1 MITSSSSFL
10 WVGLIVLV
18 CLAQP
23 TLAFGAGNIASLSKV
38 EGVNWRHGDIEDA
51 LLNIAMARALKG
63 KNFSKLMVSRV
74 YFGNWLRDYSQAVD
88 VGTVKSVSAEAI
100 RLVLCVLGF
109 LTFGYGSKEF
119 QVTADRLGCY
129 RPEEHIDNPKNY
141 ADNEDA
147 RRYDRRLRGPVD
159 EGVELAVDPE
169 TGMKNYIANEKAGI
183 MTSAKLLRDLLG
195 NCIELGRKYGRNQR
209 EEDLFEALR
218 LLGTGLHCLEDFFAH
233 SNYIELA
240 LIEKGERDIFAH
252 VGRDTGIR
260 LQGARDQ
267 VFPLVTGTFGGVD
280 FLHSVTGE
288 VTDKLKQNELQEL
301 ENTLQENKNN
311 DTSMLRNLL
320 DMIPDG
326 IFGGKHQSDRVDEIQ
341 QNCNSSQMQNMEV
354 SPRDPEEFTRYV
366 QDIFKQIMPLLEFH
380 DDIMQN
386 ISEKFEKIPVLPK
399 ILEQLEEQMTKFVYT
414 NLAPFILP
422 VIHQIQNEMK
432 TGSQEIVESSERE
445 QHIVFNDNRSSDPT
459 HSMLSKD
466 HFTNLL
472 NEPAGRTASEMIG
485 WVVPQI
491 MSAIDD
497 ENIDVNQTLT
507 RIIYGV
513 FHHPAQRD
521 QGNDGISEGRKVIF
535 GSIEKWWESLGRQGQ
550 DDYRRKLSRDG
561 VKNNENHKPGVHDTG
576 HGHGCNGKLQM
587 HKQFGGKPETW
598 EDKVADKA
606 AGAII
611 TGATGAISGIIEQ
624 TTGVKVPSYKQPER
638 KEEKQS
644 SGAGGLLGAASSIFG
659 EVFGNDEKEKTS
671 SSHKNNDGSYTQT
684 QTEYGHSGNKYAQAQ
699 KTETQYPD
707 GGRRTEYKKY
717 EQEEQSG
724 GRTSG
729 HGYEEK
735 TETRPSQSGGYE
747 QRTERHEYQGSSSGY
762 GGRQEQSSYGGRQEE
777 SSYGGRQE
785 QSSYGGRQES
795 SGYGGRQEQSSYG
808 GRQESSGYGGR
819 QEQSSYGGREESSGY
834 GGRQQESSYGG
845 REESSGYGGRQQES
859 SYGSRQESSYGSRQ
873 ESSHGGRE
881 EQSSYGG
888 RQESS
893 GYGGREEQSSYGGR
907 QESSGYGGREEQSSY
922 GGGGGYGGRQEES
935 YGGRQEESYGGGHGR
950 NRSGERNRSR
960 ERNRS
965 QERNR
970 SRNHSQERRW

>member
-119 QVTADRLGCY
+119 Q
-129 RPEEHIDNPKNY
+129 
-141 ADNEDA
+141 
-147 RRYDRRLRGPVD
+147 
-159 EGVELAVDPE
+159 
-169 TGMKNYIANEKAGI
+169 
-183 MTSAKLLRDLLG
+183 LLRDLLG

-240 LIEKGERDIFAH
+240 LIEKGERDIFPH

-260 LQGARDQ
+260 LQGARDE

-341 QNCNSSQMQNMEV
+341 QNCSSSQMQNMEV

-380 DDIMQN
+380 DDIMQS

-414 NLAPFILP
+414 NIAPFILP

-535 GSIEKWWESLGRQGQ
+535 GSIENWWESLGRQGQ

-606 AGAII
+606 AI
-611 TGATGAISGIIEQ
+611 
-624 TTGVKVPSYKQPER
+624 
-638 KEEKQS
+638 
-644 SGAGGLLGAASSIFG
+644 ASDVCCG
-659 EVFGNDEKEKTS
+659 QMK
-671 SSHKNNDGSYTQT
+671 
-684 QTEYGHSGNKYAQAQ
+684 A
-699 KTETQYPD
+699 P
-707 GGRRTEYKKY
+707 R
-717 EQEEQSG
+717 
-724 GRTSG
+724 
-729 HGYEEK
+729 
-735 TETRPSQSGGYE
+735 
-747 QRTERHEYQGSSSGY
+747 
-762 GGRQEQSSYGGRQEE
+762 
-777 SSYGGRQE
+777 
-785 QSSYGGRQES
+785 
-795 SGYGGRQEQSSYG
+795 
-808 GRQESSGYGGR
+808 
-819 QEQSSYGGREESSGY
+819 
-834 GGRQQESSYGG
+834 
-845 REESSGYGGRQQES
+845 
-859 SYGSRQESSYGSRQ
+859 
-873 ESSHGGRE
+873 
-881 EQSSYGG
+881 
-888 RQESS
+888 
-893 GYGGREEQSSYGGR
+893 
-907 QESSGYGGREEQSSY
+907 
-922 GGGGGYGGRQEES
+922 
-935 YGGRQEESYGGGHGR
+935 
-950 NRSGERNRSR
+950 
-960 ERNRS
+960 
-965 QERNR
+965 
-970 SRNHSQERRW
+970 

>member
-169 TGMKNYIANEKAGI
+169 TGMKNYIANERAGI

-240 LIEKGERDIFAH
+240 LIEKGERDIFPH

-260 LQGARDQ
+260 LQGARDE

-341 QNCNSSQMQNMEV
+341 QNCSSSQMQNMEV

-380 DDIMQN
+380 DDIMQS

-414 NLAPFILP
+414 NIAPFILP

-521 QGNDGISEGRKVIF
+521 QGNDGISEGRK
-535 GSIEKWWESLGRQGQ
+535 GQ

-659 EVFGNDEKEKTS
+659 EVFGNDEKEKTT

-777 SSYGGRQE
+777 ST
-785 QSSYGGRQES
+785 
-795 SGYGGRQEQSSYG
+795 YGGRQEQSSYG

-819 QEQSSYGGREESSGY
+819 QEQSSYGGREESSY
-834 GGRQQESSYGG
+834 GGRQGSSYGG
-845 REESSGYGGRQQES
+845 REEQSSYGGRQQS
-859 SYGSRQESSYGSRQ
+859 SGY
-873 ESSHGGRE
+873 GGRE

-888 RQESS
+888 RQE
-893 GYGGREEQSSYGGR
+893 SSYGGR

-970 SRNHSQERRW
+970 SRNRSQERRW